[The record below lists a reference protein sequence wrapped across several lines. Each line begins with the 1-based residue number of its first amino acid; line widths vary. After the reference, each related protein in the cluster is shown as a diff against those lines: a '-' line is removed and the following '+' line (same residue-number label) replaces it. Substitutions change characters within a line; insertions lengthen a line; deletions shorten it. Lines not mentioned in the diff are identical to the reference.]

1 MDCKDRKETLEPMD
15 CKDRKEIPV
24 PLETLDRKD
33 RKETMVTLAPLDR
46 KDRKETLESLD
57 QLGRKDHW
65 DRQELEVLVS
75 QTLFFATVRRLAL
88 KAIPFVLKAIP
99 FVLKAFLARLVR
111 FLLEAVLM
119 EMRIRGLFIGL
130 CMTIIPAPRT
140 HTARSGTIPTS
151 VSNWGFR
158 VYAIC
163 AQNFP

>member
-1 MDCKDRKETLEPMD
+1 
-15 CKDRKEIPV
+15 
-24 PLETLDRKD
+24 
-33 RKETMVTLAPLDR
+33 
-46 KDRKETLESLD
+46 
-57 QLGRKDHW
+57 
-65 DRQELEVLVS
+65 
-75 QTLFFATVRRLAL
+75 LFFATVRRLAL